1 MALVDVH
8 YAIYHFDYSFVMT
21 GVYCLNTL
29 LINEETKYYLQK

>member
-21 GVYCLNTL
+21 EGYCVSVL
-29 LINEETKYYLQK
+29 LTNEETKYYLQK